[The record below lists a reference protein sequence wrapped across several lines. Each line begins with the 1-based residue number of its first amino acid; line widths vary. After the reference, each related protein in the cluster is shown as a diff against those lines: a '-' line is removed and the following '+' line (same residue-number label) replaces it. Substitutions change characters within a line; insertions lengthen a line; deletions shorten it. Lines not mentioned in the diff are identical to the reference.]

1 MFIYNCGGRG
11 GSVFMITIK
20 DVAKKAGV
28 SITTVSRVVNNS
40 PRVSKKTRE
49 KVVKAMKE
57 LGFSPRPWAKYL
69 AMPRANFKV
78 GVVITKRIKRFM
90 GKGSFYH
97 LILDGINEV
106 ASSSGVK
113 VEVIMYG
120 EEEKSLD
127 GYLLIGADFGPNDV
141 EKFTSMK
148 KPVVL
153 VDNHIP
159 GLNVD
164 VVISDGYGGAF
175 NAVQTLINYGYKR
188 IVHIH
193 SPLSTYSFRD
203 RFNGYVDA
211 MEKNN
216 LMPKVYEFDDIAEN
230 MTYVIDLMLN
240 TYGVPEAI
248 FTSNDFAATRA
259 IKELRKRGIKVPEDV
274 AIMGFDDSRE
284 AKEMNFSSVR
294 VFKKEMG
301 SFSMR
306 RLATLM
312 MGQDVHPAKISL
324 YTEPVIRGLIKNLR
338 RRGDVL

>member
-1 MFIYNCGGRG
+1 MFIYNCSERSE
-11 GSVFMITIK
+11 SVFMITIK

-28 SITTVSRVVNNS
+28 SITTVSRVINNS
-40 PRVSKKTRE
+40 PRVSEKTRE
-49 KVVKAMKE
+49 KVIKAMKE

-69 AMPRANFKV
+69 AMPRANFRV
-78 GVVITKRIKRFM
+78 GVVITERIKRFM
-90 GKGSFYH
+90 GKGAFYH
-97 LILDGINEV
+97 RVLEGINEV

-120 EEEKSLD
+120 EKESSLD
-127 GYLLIGADFGPNDV
+127 GYLIIGADFGLSDV
-141 EKFTSMK
+141 KKFMDMK

-153 VDNHIP
+153 VDNYIP

-175 NAVQTLINYGYKR
+175 SAVQTLISYGYRK

-216 LMPKVYEFDDIAEN
+216 LMPKLYEFDDISEN
-230 MTYVIDLMLN
+230 MSYVIDLMLN

-259 IKELRKRGIKVPEDV
+259 IKELRKRGIKAPEDV
-274 AIMGFDDSRE
+274 VIMGFDDSEE
-284 AKEMNFSSVR
+284 AKKMRFSSVR

-312 MGQDVHPAKISL
+312 MKQDVHPAKISL
-324 YTEPVIRGLIKNLR
+324 FTELVIRGHIKKLR

>member
-1 MFIYNCGGRG
+1 
-11 GSVFMITIK
+11 MITIK
-20 DVAKKAGV
+20 DVARKAGV
-28 SITTVSRVVNNS
+28 SITTVSRVINDS

-49 KVVKAMKE
+49 KVIKAMKE

-69 AMPRANFKV
+69 AMPRAKFKV
-78 GVVITKRIKRFM
+78 GIVITERIKRFM
-90 GKGSFYH
+90 GEGAFYH
-97 LILDGINEV
+97 LVLEGINEV
-106 ASSSGVK
+106 ASSSGVETK
-113 VEVIMYG
+113 ILMYG
-120 EEEKSLD
+120 DEEDFFD
-127 GYLLIGADFGPNDV
+127 GYLLIGADFGPSDV
-141 EKFTSMK
+141 EKFASMK

-153 VDNHIP
+153 VDNYIP
-159 GLNVD
+159 GLDVD

-175 NAVQTLINYGYKR
+175 NAVQTLINYGYRK

-216 LMPKVYEFDDIAEN
+216 LMPKLYEFDDIAEN
-230 MTYVIDLMLN
+230 MSYVIDLMLN

-248 FTSNDFAATRA
+248 FTSNDFAAKRA
-259 IKELRKRGIKVPEDV
+259 IKELRKRGIKAPENV
-274 AIMGFDDSRE
+274 VIMGFDDSEE
-284 AKEMNFSSVR
+284 AKKMNFSSVR

-312 MGQDVHPAKISL
+312 MKQDVHPAKISL
-324 YTEPVIRGLIKNLR
+324 FTELVIRGHIKKLR
-338 RRGDVL
+338 GRGDVL